1 MKALGD
7 IARYHGSDL
16 QGKQVQKLL
25 NNARGKQNLIFLTAY
40 QKTEQHMINSIKILA
55 DVSDALKMPIEKFD
69 EENNQMKSFG
79 QMNFHTEISHQKDIV
94 ICLARNC

>member
-7 IARYHGSDL
+7 TARYHGSDL

-25 NNARGKQNLIFLTAY
+25 DNARGKAEFKLLDCISEDRTTHDKFKRAV
-40 QKTEQHMINSIKILA
+40 KILA

-69 EENNQMKSFG
+69 VENNQMIR
-79 QMNFHTEISHQKDIV
+79 HLCEV
-94 ICLARNC
+94 LAK